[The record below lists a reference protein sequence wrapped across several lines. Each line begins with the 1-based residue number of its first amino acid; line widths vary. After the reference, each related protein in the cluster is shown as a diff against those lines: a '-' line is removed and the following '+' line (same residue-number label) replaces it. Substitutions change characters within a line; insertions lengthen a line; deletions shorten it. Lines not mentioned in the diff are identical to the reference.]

1 MNAKYQRRKLTNAE
15 RSATENTD
23 CMVDALAKLL
33 FARPWIAAAKAA
45 ATFTLR
51 AKLSG
56 AVYCNRS
63 CLWVCLCVFVYLCV
77 WGSVTTITRNCVH
90 RSPPNC
96 VCR

>member
-63 CLWVCLCVFVYLCV
+63 CLWVWVFVCLWDCYHDNSKLRASIPTKLCL
-77 WGSVTTITRNCVH
+77 
-90 RSPPNC
+90 
-96 VCR
+96 